1 MELVKDLPEIF
12 DEFGEARRNNFLT
25 VKEYKD
31 KGIPVVGSYCTYFP
45 QEIAMAAGAAP
56 ISLCSM
62 SDEPVSA
69 AEKDLPSNLCP
80 LIKSSYGFAKEDKCP
95 YFHFSDIVVGET
107 TCDGK
112 KKMYELMGKFKNMY
126 IMQLPQAQDETSA
139 ELWRKEVEKIRDY
152 LADYL
157 GTEITD
163 EKLEEAIHLKNQE
176 REAIRKFSELMMA
189 DPAPMSGL
197 ELFQAVYGSTF
208 KFDKNQLIKDLD
220 DLRAKVE
227 EEYKN
232 GRNVGKR
239 PRVVITGCPMGGD
252 TLKVVRAVEDN
263 GGVVVAFENCS
274 GYKNFDRL
282 VEENTGDPIAA
293 LADRY
298 LQIGCSVMTPNDNR
312 LELLGRLIDQ
322 YHADGVIDMELS
334 ACHTYAIETATIRDF
349 CTNQKEVPYLSIET
363 DYSKADIGQIN
374 TRITAFLE
382 MIM

>member
-1 MELVKDLPEIF
+1 
-12 DEFGEARRNNFLT
+12 
-25 VKEYKD
+25 
-31 KGIPVVGSYCTYFP
+31 
-45 QEIAMAAGAAP
+45 
-56 ISLCSM
+56 M

-95 YFHFSDIVVGET
+95 YFHFSDVVVGET

-126 IMQLPQAQDETSA
+126 LMQLPQAQDADSF
-139 ELWRKEVEKIRDY
+139 ELWKKEVQKFRDY
-152 LADYL
+152 LADFL
-157 GTEITD
+157 GTEISD
-163 EKLEEAIHLKNQE
+163 EKLEEAIHLKNEE
-176 REAIRKFSELMMA
+176 REAMRKFSELMMS
-189 DPAPMSGL
+189 DPAPISGL

-208 KFDKNQLIKDLD
+208 KFDKKELIKDLD

-232 GRNVGKR
+232 GRSFGKR
-239 PRVVITGCPMGGD
+239 PRIIITGCPMGGD

-263 GGVVVAFENCS
+263 GGVVVAYENCS

-282 VEENTGDPIAA
+282 VKENTGDPISAI
-293 LADRY
+293 ADRY
-298 LQIGCSVMTPNDNR
+298 MQIGCSVMTPNDNR

-349 CTNQKEVPYLSIET
+349 CNNEKDLPYLAIET
-363 DYSKADIGQIN
+363 DYSKADIGQLN
-374 TRITAFLE
+374 TRITAFIE
-382 MIM
+382 MLD